1 MSLGDRLDEKYDLS
15 RRAFL
20 VQIKCTSTAPFQ
32 VQIGGDS
39 TSIDAKR
46 ISGQTFSV
54 NDYGLA
60 FWQPPNA
67 PICFKTT

>member
-1 MSLGDRLDEKYDLS
+1 MSLRDRLDEKFDLN
-15 RRAFL
+15 RRAVI
-20 VQIKCTSTAPFQ
+20 VQVKCTSTAPFQ
-32 VQIGGDS
+32 VQIAGDAAS
-39 TSIDAKR
+39 VDAKR
-46 ISGQTFSV
+46 IGGQVFAV